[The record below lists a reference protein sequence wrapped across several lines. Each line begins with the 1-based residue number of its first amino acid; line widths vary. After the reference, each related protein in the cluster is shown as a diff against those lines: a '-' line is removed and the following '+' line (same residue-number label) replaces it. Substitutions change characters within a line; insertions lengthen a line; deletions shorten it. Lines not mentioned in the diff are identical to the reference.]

1 MSSTP
6 TGSGATAQQD
16 SGPPTSRHEAR
27 PTVRTAAARRIHPP
41 GRFRATAAPSCEA
54 TNLRTVALQDAGG
67 WCGVDWP
74 SGVALAGS
82 PLALLGV
89 LVAGLLASTS
99 QRRHWR
105 FTEQIKACANYLS
118 EYSSVYVAYARAVN
132 TGLAARSETTAD
144 FVEWASFNRALD
156 VINLMADRPIVDAA
170 HHLDR
175 VLWDV
180 GLRITR
186 GRLPKEEWRDAP
198 QATG

>member
-1 MSSTP
+1 
-6 TGSGATAQQD
+6 
-16 SGPPTSRHEAR
+16 
-27 PTVRTAAARRIHPP
+27 
-41 GRFRATAAPSCEA
+41 
-54 TNLRTVALQDAGG
+54 
-67 WCGVDWP
+67 VDWP

-82 PLALLGV
+82 LLALLGV

-105 FTEQIKACANYLS
+105 FTDQIEACANYLS

-186 GRLPKEEWRDAP
+186 GRLPKEEWRDARKP
-198 QATG
+198 LDDARLRFVNVARSRLGKGRDALPVLHGRPPDDDPIWSLKA